1 MPVAQ
6 AAVLFQEHHKLT
18 RILTLLQEIGLGHL
32 CLGQR
37 LTTLSTGEQMR
48 LKLARELL
56 RNTKAEALYVLDEPT
71 AGLHPQDVEQLMM
84 ILRKMAAEKNTIIVI
99 EHDLQVLRQADWIVD
114 LGVGGGA
121 AGGEVLC
128 CGPVKDIISCTR
140 SITGKYL
147 KKEMEVYGD
156 V

>member
-1 MPVAQ
+1 
-6 AAVLFQEHHKLT
+6 
-18 RILTLLQEIGLGHL
+18 
-32 CLGQR
+32 
-37 LTTLSTGEQMR
+37 MR

-71 AGLHPQDVEQLMM
+71 AGLHPQDVEQL
-84 ILRKMAAEKNTIIVI
+84 LLVLQKMAEEKNTIIVI

-114 LGVGGGA
+114 LGVGGGV

-128 CGPVKDIISCTR
+128 CGPVKDIVSCTR
-140 SITGKYL
+140 SVTGRYL
-147 KKEMEVYGD
+147 KKEMESYGN